1 MVNRNDD
8 TVTAVFVGGRAVFLD
23 GEPTDVVGKKRTGR
37 FLRAAHH
44 APAPTAET
52 TELASVS

>member
-23 GEPTDVVGKKRTGR
+23 GEPTEVVGAATHRALPARRAQGR
-37 FLRAAHH
+37 PRSPAADR
-44 APAPTAET
+44 
-52 TELASVS
+52 